1 MKDEK
6 KKTISPWMDAA
17 FDILNDLTSRLK
29 QEQPKELPE
38 EVNAAFW
45 EEATR
50 LEFQHRDELTEKIR
64 RALSGEMQSVAKW
77 SPILCWLC
85 SKRIEWTYQIL
96 LESLIRDVKA
106 YEDSPIEFLR
116 KTMADEWA
124 REGALAFW
132 SHAMDREGKP
142 PSDFVS

>member
-1 MKDEK
+1 MKDE
-6 KKTISPWMDAA
+6 KKTISPWMDAV
-17 FDILNDLTSRLK
+17 FDILKDLTSRLK

-50 LEFQHRDELTEKIR
+50 QEFQHRDELTEKIR
-64 RALSGEMQSVAKW
+64 LALSGKMQSVSEW

-124 REGALAFW
+124 HEGALAFW
-132 SHAMDREGKP
+132 GHAMDREGKP
-142 PSDFVS
+142 PDDFVS